1 MSETTEKIVE
11 ALLLSSSRPLSEVEI
26 LKAFE
31 DDRQIDIGDIKTAL
45 ESLNQFYSD
54 RSIELVKVAN
64 GFRLKARQEYSS
76 WIAKLWETKP
86 QKYSRAMM
94 ETLAL
99 IAYKQPITRGEIEEV
114 RGVSVSSQII
124 RNLMDGIFTPQ
135 EPTKFFKQRV
145 AEINEELNR
154 SEGRSLPNPYNE
166 AERIIDRI
174 INKNYKINLS
184 DESKSLTDIDVPQ
197 PSIFQQESRI
207 TTPPLNTSPVSPDIV
222 NAQGQNV
229 GSTLPANFAS
239 LPTAERAKIIEEFFR
254 S

>member
-31 DDRQIDIGDIKTAL
+31 DDRQIDIGDIKAAL

-124 RNLMDGIFTPQ
+124 RNLMDRGWIKVVGHRDVPGRPSLLST
-135 EPTKFFKQRV
+135 TKDFLDD
-145 AEINEELNR
+145 LNLR
-154 SEGRSLPNPYNE
+154 KLSDLPN
-166 AERIIDRI
+166 
-174 INKNYKINLS
+174 L
-184 DESKSLTDIDVPQ
+184 
-197 PSIFQQESRI
+197 
-207 TTPPLNTSPVSPDIV
+207 PDIG
-222 NAQGQNV
+222 NIPDEIQMPLFSDDQKEEIT
-229 GSTLPANFAS
+229 STQ
-239 LPTAERAKIIEEFFR
+239 E
-254 S
+254 

>member
-31 DDRQIDIGDIKTAL
+31 DDRQIDIGDIKAAL

-124 RNLMDGIFTPQ
+124 RNLMDRGWIKVVGHRDVPGRPSLLST
-135 EPTKFFKQRV
+135 TKDFLDD
-145 AEINEELNR
+145 LNLR
-154 SEGRSLPNPYNE
+154 KLSDLPN
-166 AERIIDRI
+166 
-174 INKNYKINLS
+174 L
-184 DESKSLTDIDVPQ
+184 
-197 PSIFQQESRI
+197 
-207 TTPPLNTSPVSPDIV
+207 PDIG
-222 NAQGQNV
+222 NIPDEIQMPLFSDDQ
-229 GSTLPANFAS
+229 
-239 LPTAERAKIIEEFFR
+239 KEEIT
-254 S
+254 SVQE